1 MTAMRIEKPE
11 VKKDG
16 RSKNG
21 GARAGAGRPQFV
33 PADNERKA
41 VEAMAGYGLPQE
53 HIAVLVREGINLETL
68 RTHFSRELVSGKAKA
83 NSKIAQT
90 LFQKAAGGDVT
101 SMIWWSKTQMKWS
114 ERQPSELDMMMVEK
128 LRRELEREEEDDVL
142 PTSIEV
148 RVVNG
153 GSKLI
158 TGESNV

>member
-1 MTAMRIEKPE
+1 MRIEKPE

-21 GARAGAGRPQFV
+21 GARAGSGRPAFV
-33 PADNERKA
+33 PTAQERKS
-41 VEAMAGYGLPQE
+41 VEAMAGYGLPQD
-53 HIAVLVREGINLETL
+53 HISVLIREGIHLDTL
-68 RTHFSRELVSGKAKA
+68 REHFKRELVSGKAKA

-114 ERQPSELDMMMVEK
+114 ERQPTELDNMMVEK
-128 LRRELEREEEDDVL
+128 LRRELAKEDDDDVL

>member
-1 MTAMRIEKPE
+1 MRIEKPE

-16 RSKNG
+16 RSNNG
-21 GARAGAGRPQFV
+21 GARAGSGRPAFV
-33 PADNERKA
+33 PTAQERKS

-53 HIAVLVREGINLETL
+53 HISVLIRDGIHLDTL
-68 RTHFSRELVSGKAKA
+68 REHFKRELVSGKAKA
-83 NSKIAQT
+83 NSKIGQT

-101 SMIWWSKTQMKWS
+101 AMIWWSKTQMKWS
-114 ERQPSELDMMMVEK
+114 ERQPTELDNMMVEK
-128 LRRELEREEEDDVL
+128 LRRELAKEDDDDVL